1 MGGVKLLEEA
11 RAAGLKVRAEG
22 DRLIVRGPKSA
33 EPVAK
38 ALLAKK
44 AEVLAL
50 LHRQPD
56 YRSLYRQAAEAVQE
70 DCYAIDPCW
79 LANRHPEL
87 WEQMVTLDHALT
99 LLEQQEAPDPEY
111 RHTLERLCDV
121 VRQARALY
129 ERQKQ
134 RAEPVQQRDLCFH

>member
-11 RAAGLKVRAEG
+11 RAAGLRVRAEG

-56 YRSLYRQAAEAVQE
+56 YRSLYRQAGEAVQE
-70 DCYAIDPCW
+70 ECFRINPGWLIDH
-79 LANRHPEL
+79 HPSLWQEL
-87 WEQMVTLDHALT
+87 VMLDDELT
-99 LLEQQEAPDPEY
+99 CLEQQGAEEQTY
-111 RHTLERLCDV
+111 RHTLQLLCDA
-121 VRQARALY
+121 VREARALY
-129 ERQKQ
+129 ECERQGEK
-134 RAEPVQQRDLCFH
+134 PVQQ